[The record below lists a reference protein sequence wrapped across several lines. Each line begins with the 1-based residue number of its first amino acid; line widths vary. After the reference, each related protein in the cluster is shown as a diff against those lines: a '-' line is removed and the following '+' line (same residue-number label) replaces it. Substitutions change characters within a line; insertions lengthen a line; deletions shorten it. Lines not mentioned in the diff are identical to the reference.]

1 MLGPDLTPQ
10 RFHEADSEWLR
21 SFSLQDTKCLVVCR
35 GPVRME
41 AFEIFQELG
50 MREFGMLLSEKD
62 SVVYPR
68 CLAPEIRSLSFP
80 ANIHRVPDYM
90 GAGQEEKIQ
99 RIAQI
104 VEIARDHDYTHIFAG
119 YGFMAEDADF
129 IEAIED
135 AGIGFFGPSSS
146 VIRRAGAKD
155 EAKKLARSLNNAVIP
170 GIDDISS
177 RALMARVKDRKGL
190 EGVAKEHGLDFN
202 FDAAKAPEE
211 NAEDLLQL
219 GYANTLE
226 LVTIEELQRAGERE
240 SEEIWAQYPGKR
252 IRFKCIGGG
261 GGKGQRV
268 VSQPD
273 EIAGAVMEIL
283 AEQKVTEPG
292 SNRNFL
298 IELNLETTR
307 HNEIQVIGNGD
318 WAVALGGRDCS
329 IQMHEQKQLE
339 FSLTSELLED
349 AAGRESGPRADTL
362 AKDAQTL
369 LAMERDAE
377 AFGQGVGLDSVS
389 TFECIVEGFDHFFME
404 MNTRIQVEH
413 GVTELA
419 YRLKFSNPNDSG
431 EFFQVERLIEA
442 MVLLSLHGKRLPRPE
457 REPRHTSGA
466 EIRVNATNSALQP
479 HAGGMIRQWSEPI
492 AHEIRDDQGI
502 GTRNPDTGAFMYYN
516 LAGAYDSNIALI
528 LSYGENREHN
538 LERLSEILRSTELRG
553 DDLETNIPVQ
563 YGLINWILGQD
574 PMMKPNTRFLTHYLA
589 AVGSLQI
596 IAQDVDLD
604 LASGQ
609 LLENAVNGD
618 ARKVI
623 AAKETLLLRP
633 LRRLLAAPHSLAGFI
648 GRYQDRFWREEAG
661 DFDFKVNPLEVLETL
676 YHYLHMDFLPG
687 KPASEM
693 IWEDDRASLE
703 GALEFYDEVRRLTRS
718 ENWSDVQ
725 GVLAQPECEAIA
737 PGNPELWAQCQA
749 AHAGY
754 QAGLE
759 LLLVIARIGAR
770 SGFSDIRVGDD
781 FEPIFPEQY
790 GDPEIADPLIRALA
804 PPPKASSNEILTP
817 MGGAFYGREAPHL
830 PLLAEEGMHF
840 DEGQPLFIIEVMKM
854 FNKIPA
860 PFAGTVTRCVIE
872 NTEGAVVTKGQKI
885 FEIEPDEVVVEE
897 SEEEIQERRQSVT
910 LALLR

>member
-1 MLGPDLTPQ
+1 MLGSDPTPQ
-10 RFHEADSEWLR
+10 RFHEASSEWLR
-21 SFSLQDTKCLVVCR
+21 SFSLQDVKCLVVCR

-41 AFEIFQELG
+41 AFEVFEEIG
-50 MREFGMLLSEKD
+50 VREYGMLLSEKD
-62 SVVYPR
+62 SIVYPR

-80 ANIHRVPDYM
+80 GNIHRVPDYM
-90 GAGQEEKIQ
+90 GAGQEEKIE
-99 RIAQI
+99 RIGQI
-104 VEIARDHDYTHIFAG
+104 IEIARTHNYTHIFAG

-129 IEAIED
+129 IQAIED
-135 AGIGFFGPSSS
+135 AGIGFFGPSAS

-155 EAKKLARSLNNAVIP
+155 EAKKLARSLENAVIP

-177 RALMARVKDRKGL
+177 RALIARVKDRKGL
-190 EGVAKEHGLDFN
+190 EKLAAEHGLDFS
-202 FDAAKAPEE
+202 FDTARSPEE
-211 NAEDLLQL
+211 NAEELLQL
-219 GYANTLE
+219 GYAGTLE
-226 LVTIEELQRAGERE
+226 LVTIEELQKAGERE
-240 SEEIWAQYPGKR
+240 SAEIWGQYPGKR

-268 VSQPD
+268 VSEPD

-307 HNEIQVIGNGD
+307 HNEIQVVGNGD
-318 WAVALGGRDCS
+318 WAVARGGRACS
-329 IQMHEQKQLE
+329 IQMREQKQLE
-339 FSLTSELLED
+339 FSLTSELLEK
-349 AAGRESGPRADTL
+349 AADSESGSRADAL
-362 AKDAQTL
+362 ARDAETL

-419 YRLKFSNPNDSG
+419 YRLKFTNPNDPNES
-431 EFFQVERLIEA
+431 FCVERLIEA
-442 MVLLSLHGKRLPRPE
+442 MVLISLHGKRLPRPE
-457 REPRHTSGA
+457 REARHVSGA

-479 HAGGMIRQWSEPI
+479 HAGGMIRQWSKPI
-492 AHEIRDDQGI
+492 EHEIRDDQGI

-528 LSYGENREHN
+528 LSYGEDRKHN
-538 LERLSEILRSTELRG
+538 LERLAEILRCTEIRG
-553 DDLETNIPVQ
+553 DDLETNMPVQ
-563 YGLINWILGQD
+563 YGLINWILGKD

-589 AVGSLQI
+589 AVGSLQV
-596 IAQDVDLD
+596 IAQDIDLD
-604 LASGQ
+604 LAAGY
-609 LLENAVNGD
+609 LLKNAKDGD

-623 AAKETLLLRP
+623 GAKETLLLRP
-633 LRRLLAAPHSLAGFI
+633 IRRLLAAPHSLAGFI
-648 GRYQDRFWREEAG
+648 GLHGDRFWQAKG
-661 DFDFKVNPLEVLETL
+661 KDFGFTVNPLEVLQTL
-676 YHYLHMDFLPG
+676 YHYLHMDFDSS

-693 IWEDDRASLE
+693 IWEDDGRMLEEALSFYARAQQMTQAKDWETL
-703 GALEFYDEVRRLTRS
+703 
-718 ENWSDVQ
+718 Q
-725 GVLAQPECEAIA
+725 AIFDQDA
-737 PGNPELWAQCQA
+737 CDKIDSGDPELWARCQA

-759 LLLVIARIGAR
+759 LLLMIPRIASR
-770 SGFSDIRVGDD
+770 SGFDNIRVGDD
-781 FEPIFPEQY
+781 FEPVFPEQY
-790 GDPEIADPLIRALA
+790 MDPEIAGPLIRTLA

-817 MGGAFYGREAPHL
+817 MGGSFYGREAPHL

-840 DEGQPLFIIEVMKM
+840 EEGQPLFIIEVMKM

-860 PFAGTVTRCVIE
+860 PFAGTVKRCLIE
-872 NTEGAVVTKGQKI
+872 NTDGAVVTKGQKV

-897 SEEEIQERRQSVT
+897 SEEEIQERHQTVT
-910 LALLR
+910 LALLS